1 MFVWLNCYA
10 EYRLHLIDKHVLPHF
25 KENVVRWNP
34 FVDYYFLHIL
44 FKRYVT
50 FLMIFFF
57 SLISDCFIIIV
68 RRIQNLHQV
77 CMEIYHHHY
86 YHRHQCR
93 FSLIESRLDS
103 WKTKCVISTHAPCG
117 PIVLGNSGRRTFPVM
132 HSAAVLTRGPP
143 APLDRQSG
151 YPLRKHAL
159 GKLFYSNLW
168 LTILFLTGYF
178 IQHCDLRCV
187 LSFGK

>member
-1 MFVWLNCYA
+1 MKSIC
-10 EYRLHLIDKHVLPHF
+10 I
-25 KENVVRWNP
+25 
-34 FVDYYFLHIL
+34 DYYFLHIL

-86 YHRHQCR
+86 HQCR

-117 PIVLGNSGRRTFPVM
+117 PIVLGNSGRRTFPVI

-151 YPLRKHAL
+151 YPLRKHA
-159 GKLFYSNLW
+159 S
-168 LTILFLTGYF
+168 YF
-178 IQHCDLRCV
+178 IQNCD
-187 LSFGK
+187 